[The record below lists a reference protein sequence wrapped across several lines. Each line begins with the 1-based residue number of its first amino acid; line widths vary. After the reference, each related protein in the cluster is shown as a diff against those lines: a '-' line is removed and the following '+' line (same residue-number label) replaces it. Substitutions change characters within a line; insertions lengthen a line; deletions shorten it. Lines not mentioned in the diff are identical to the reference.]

1 MDKEKLTTDYD
12 ENINHI
18 DKVLRVNDS
27 FDMIK
32 KDMVVSDCRI
42 TFYYIDGF
50 VNSAIMQK
58 LMMHIA
64 TIKYF
69 GDKRETAAKQFADQY
84 VPAVEVDITN
94 DFEQVSLSV
103 MSGCAAFFCEGFGA
117 NAIIIDARTYP
128 ARETSEPENDKVMRG
143 SRDGFVETLIFNTAM
158 LRRRIRDPRLT
169 IKYFNIGYTAKH
181 KNS

>member
-58 LMMHIA
+58 LMMHLQNHKQKLA
-64 TIKYF
+64 NKQQVLLLKIK
-69 GDKRETAAKQFADQY
+69 KILVINQNLKKKKKKKL
-84 VPAVEVDITN
+84 V
-94 DFEQVSLSV
+94 L
-103 MSGCAAFFCEGFGA
+103 
-117 NAIIIDARTYP
+117 
-128 ARETSEPENDKVMRG
+128 
-143 SRDGFVETLIFNTAM
+143 L
-158 LRRRIRDPRLT
+158 
-169 IKYFNIGYTAKH
+169 
-181 KNS
+181 